1 MFMRNGMRSS
11 LKESYNSISKI
22 SESIDNINFIGLYR
36 PWNEEWNWLYLFEL
50 TELETWHEID
60 AHFCEEFGVY
70 GDNPGRFIVRMYED
84 ARPWLTEEN
93 ESLPQS
99 MIRGRRIYHTQYY
112 LSRRFQDP
120 RMREFYKAQ
129 VELCARLKGID
140 FLSLFQPWNAVWN
153 WTPVWMMDSL
163 KNFIEMRTEF
173 MRSFGFPEEITNQ
186 LLRFYERHEP

>member
-1 MFMRNGMRSS
+1 MRSS